1 MATIDRYARQ
11 KKLPQVGEAGQ
22 RAIASSRAVLVGVGA
37 LGCAIADHLARAGVG
52 TIVLIDRD
60 CVESSNLQRQS
71 LFTERDATQG
81 LPKAQAAKTRL
92 EAINSTITIVAH
104 AADLTPRNA
113 LSLIE
118 PEAHADAPGVTVL
131 FDGTDNFQTR
141 YLLNDIAVKYSLPF
155 VYGGAVATHG
165 MQMTILPGLTPCL
178 RCLFPD
184 MPTPGSQPTCDTAGV
199 LGPVVAIVAA
209 CQAADG
215 LRIMLGQAQAIQPTL
230 LDFDLWLGSRQR
242 FDLSHA
248 RADDC
253 PCCGQHIFAYL
264 QAANQ
269 EECTPLC
276 GQKAMQV
283 WPQAV
288 GKAKGGSQTLDLAS
302 LAKRFQDAGLGDG
315 LTVMPFLLRVELPAE
330 QSESETALTLSV
342 FADSRAIVSGTTDPQ
357 QARSVYARYI
367 GM

>member
-11 KKLPQVGEAGQ
+11 QKLPQVGASGQ
-22 RAIASSRAVLVGVGA
+22 RAIAASRAVVVGVGA

-60 CVESSNLQRQS
+60 CVEYSNLQRQT
-71 LFTERDATQG
+71 LFTESDASCG
-81 LPKAQAAKTRL
+81 LPKAQAAKARL
-92 EAINSTITIVAH
+92 EAINSTITIIAH

-118 PEAHADAPGVTVL
+118 PEAHRDAPGSTVL

-141 YLLNDIAVKYSLPF
+141 YLINDIAVKYNLPF

-165 MQMTILPGLTPCL
+165 MQMTILPGSTPCL
-178 RCLFPD
+178 RCLFPE
-184 MPTPGSQPTCDTAGV
+184 MPPPGSQPTCDTAGV

-230 LDFDLWLGSRQR
+230 LDFDLWQGSRQR

-248 RADDC
+248 RIEDC
-253 PCCGQHIFAYL
+253 LCCGQHVFTFL
-264 QAANQ
+264 DAANQ
-269 EECTPLC
+269 DECTLLC
-276 GQKAMQV
+276 GQEAVQV
-283 WPQAV
+283 WPQGA
-288 GKAKGGSQTLDLAS
+288 GKNQSLDLVS
-302 LAKRFQDAGLGDG
+302 LAGRLGDAGLSDG
-315 LTVMPFLLRVELPAE
+315 LTMTPFMLRVELPAE
-330 QSESETALTLSV
+330 QSESETGLTLSV
-342 FADSRAIVSGTTDPQ
+342 FADSRAIVAGTTDTQ
-357 QARSVYARYI
+357 LARSVYARYI